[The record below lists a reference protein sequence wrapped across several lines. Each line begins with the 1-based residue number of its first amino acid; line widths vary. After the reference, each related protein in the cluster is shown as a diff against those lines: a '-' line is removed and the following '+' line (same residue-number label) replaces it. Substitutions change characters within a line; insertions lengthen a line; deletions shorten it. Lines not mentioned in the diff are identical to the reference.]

1 MMCKTLVG
9 AALVSLVALQQSAF
23 AEAPKTVDGR
33 FVTADGMTL
42 YTFDKDTTPGVSAC
56 TGGCMSYWPAALA
69 GSMDKPSG
77 DWTLIPSAD
86 GKQQW
91 AYKGHP
97 LYRYAADKQAG
108 DEKGNGFKDMWHTA
122 KP

>member
-1 MMCKTLVG
+1 MRKTLF
-9 AALVSLVALQQSAF
+9 ALSTLTLLALQQTAF
-23 AEAPKTVDGR
+23 AEAPKAMDGR

-56 TGGCMSYWPAALA
+56 TGACMNNWPAAMA
-69 GSMDKPSG
+69 SSSDKASG
-77 DWTLIPSAD
+77 DWSLIPAAD

-97 LYRYAADKQAG
+97 LYRFAADKKAG
-108 DEKGNGFKDMWHTA
+108 DMKGDGFKDMWHTA

>member
-1 MMCKTLVG
+1 MRKTLFCL
-9 AALVSLVALQQSAF
+9 ALLALQQSAF
-23 AEAPKTVDGR
+23 AEAPKIVDGR

-42 YTFDKDTTPGVSAC
+42 YTFDKDTAPGVSAC
-56 TGGCMSYWPAALA
+56 TGGCLNNWPAATA
-69 GSMDKPSG
+69 SASDKPSG
-77 DWTLIPSAD
+77 EWTLIAAAD

-97 LYRYAADKQAG
+97 LYRFAADKQAG
-108 DEKGNGFKDMWHTA
+108 DMKGDGFKDMWHTA

>member
-1 MMCKTLVG
+1 MRKTLFCL
-9 AALVSLVALQQSAF
+9 ALLALQQSAF
-23 AEAPKTVDGR
+23 AEPPKVVDGR

-56 TGGCMSYWPAALA
+56 TGGCMNYWPAAIA
-69 GSMDKPSG
+69 SASDKPSG

-97 LYRYAADKQAG
+97 LYRYSADKQAG
-108 DEKGNGFKDMWHTA
+108 DMKGDGFKDMWHAA

>member
-1 MMCKTLVG
+1 MRKTLFGV
-9 AALVSLVALQQSAF
+9 ALVSLFALQHSAF
-23 AEAPKTVDGR
+23 AEAPKAVDGR

-56 TGGCMSYWPAALA
+56 TGGCMSYWPAAVA
-69 GSMDKPSG
+69 SSMDKPSG
-77 DWTLIPSAD
+77 DWTLIPAAD

-91 AYKGHP
+91 VYKGHP
-97 LYRYAADKQAG
+97 LYHYAADKQAG